1 MKIQLDQKQTTARR
15 GAHMDHMDDLMQ
27 LGNLK
32 AALKKYNRRK
42 RSRAIT
48 FWSTAALAFGIAF
61 VSKLSNVEWLAVFL
75 AFGVAWFFEQQR
87 QHIRAMQIRLAM
99 MANVLDRVARNE
111 PQDYALL
118 EPSEA

>member
-1 MKIQLDQKQTTARR
+1 
-15 GAHMDHMDDLMQ
+15 MQ

-61 VSKLSNVEWLAVFL
+61 VSKLSNVEWLIVFL
-75 AFGVAWFFEQQR
+75 ALGVAWFFEQQR
-87 QHIRAMQIRLAM
+87 QHVRAMQIRLAM
-99 MANVLDRVARNE
+99 MADVLDRVAGNE
-111 PQDYALL
+111 PQDYASL
-118 EPSEA
+118 ELSEA

>member
-1 MKIQLDQKQTTARR
+1 
-15 GAHMDHMDDLMQ
+15 MDHMDDLMQ

-61 VSKLSNVEWLAVFL
+61 VSKLSNVEWLIVFL
-75 AFGVAWFFEQQR
+75 ALGVAWFFEQQAAH
-87 QHIRAMQIRLAM
+87 QSDADSPCDDGGRAGSR
-99 MANVLDRVARNE
+99 RRE
-111 PQDYALL
+111 
-118 EPSEA
+118 